1 MEQLLLEILA
11 ILRSGKSL
19 DSRELGKLID
29 SHNALVKSAQRAYSK
44 KKILPYYLR
53 VKEQDPAR
61 WASWG
66 VDDELE
72 ARLMRTL
79 RMKPRR
85 TASGVATITVITKPW
100 KCSSDCLYCPNDL
113 RMPKSYLHAEP
124 ACQRAERNFFDP
136 YLQVASRLRALEQMG
151 HLCDKVELIVLGG
164 TWSDYPIS
172 YQTWF
177 VFELFRALNDAPHT
191 DESVRERRGF
201 YRGRG
206 ISCDE
211 AELAGFVELEQK
223 RIAAGEE
230 RFNAAF
236 ERLYGNSKAWAE
248 VASAQEATLAELF
261 EQHRINETAAH
272 RVVGLVIETRPDAI
286 TPGRLR
292 FFRQLGCTKVQIGV
306 QSLRPEVLRANERR
320 IDVQQIARAFAYLR
334 VFGFKIHAHFM
345 VNLYG
350 STPDEDVEDYRE
362 FMSCP
367 SFMPDEVKLY
377 PCALI
382 EDTRL
387 VARYEAGQWRPY
399 GEDELVDVLVQDI
412 LETPPFCRV
421 SRMIRDF
428 SAGDIVAGNKKTNL
442 RQMVEAKLAQKG
454 AHVDEIRYREISLA
468 ATDPA
473 SLELQQVE
481 YETSA
486 TREVFLQWVTPEG
499 GIAGFLR
506 LSLPDASFVRAHKD
520 ELPVSPGEAMIREV
534 HVYGRVANFHES
546 AEGVQHRGLGKRL
559 VERAADIARARGY
572 AKLNVISSV
581 GTRGYYEKLG
591 FKRAWLYQ
599 ARDL

>member
-11 ILRSGKSL
+11 ILRTGKNL

-29 SHNALVKSAQRAYSK
+29 AHNALVKSAQRAYSK

-53 VKEQDPAR
+53 VKAEDPAR
-61 WASWG
+61 WASWDI
-66 VDDELE
+66 DDELE

-100 KCSSDCLYCPNDL
+100 MCASDCLYCPNDL

-164 TWSDYPIS
+164 TWSDYPPA

-177 VFELFRALNDAPHT
+177 VSELFRALNEAPHT
-191 DESVRERRGF
+191 DEYVRERRSF
-201 YRGRG
+201 YRGCG

-211 AELAGFVELEQK
+211 ADLARFVEPEQK

-236 ERLYGNSKAWAE
+236 ERLYGNSAAWAE
-248 VASAQEATLAELF
+248 AASVQEATLAELF

-286 TPGRLR
+286 TPKRLR

-320 IDVQQIARAFAYLR
+320 IEVQQIARAFEYLR

-345 VNLYG
+345 VNLHG
-350 STPDEDVEDYRE
+350 STPAEDIEDYRE

-377 PCALI
+377 PCSLI

-387 VARYEAGQWRPY
+387 VSCYEAGQWRPY

-412 LETPPFCRV
+412 LATPPFCRV

-442 RQMVEAKLAQKG
+442 RQMVEARLAQKG

-473 SLELQQVE
+473 TLALEQVE

-486 TREVFLQWVTPEG
+486 THEVFLQWVTP
-499 GIAGFLR
+499 
-506 LSLPDASFVRAHKD
+506 
-520 ELPVSPGEAMIREV
+520 
-534 HVYGRVANFHES
+534 
-546 AEGVQHRGLGKRL
+546 
-559 VERAADIARARGY
+559 
-572 AKLNVISSV
+572 
-581 GTRGYYEKLG
+581 
-591 FKRAWLYQ
+591 
-599 ARDL
+599 

>member
-53 VKEQDPAR
+53 VKAEDPAR
-61 WASWG
+61 WESWG
-66 VDDELE
+66 VNAELE
-72 ARLMRTL
+72 TRLMRTL

-100 KCSSDCLYCPNDL
+100 KCASDCLYCPNDL

-164 TWSDYPIS
+164 TWSDYPIA

-177 VFELFRALNDAPHT
+177 VTELFRALNDAPGNEG
-191 DESVRERRGF
+191 DVRERRAF
-201 YRGRG
+201 YRECG
-206 ISCDE
+206 ISCDD
-211 AELAGFVELEQK
+211 AELSGFVESEQE
-223 RIAAGEE
+223 RISAGKA

-236 ERLYGNSKAWAE
+236 DRVYGSSAAWAKA
-248 VASAQEATLAELF
+248 ASVQEATLAELA

-286 TPGRLR
+286 TPDRLR

-306 QSLRPEVLRANERR
+306 QSLRPEVLCANERR
-320 IDVQQIARAFAYLR
+320 IDVRQIEQAFEYLR

-345 VNLYG
+345 VNLFG
-350 STPDEDVEDYRE
+350 STPDEDAEDYRR
-362 FMSCP
+362 FMSLP
-367 SFMPDEVKLY
+367 AFMPDEVKLY

-387 VARYEAGQWRPY
+387 VSRYEAGQWRPY
-399 GEDELVDVLVQDI
+399 GEDELVDVLVQDV
-412 LETPPFCRV
+412 LATPPFCRV

-442 RQMVEAKLAQKG
+442 RQMVEAKLAHMD
-454 AHVDEIRYREISLA
+454 APVDEIRYREISLA
-468 ATDPA
+468 DTDLA
-473 SLELQQVE
+473 ALSLAQVE

-486 TREVFLQWVTPEG
+486 THEVFLQWVTPEG

-506 LSLPDASFVRAHKD
+506 LSLPDASFVRAHQD
-520 ELPVSPGEAMIREV
+520 ELLVKVGEAMIREV

-572 AKLNVISSV
+572 SKLNVISSV

-591 FKRAWLYQ
+591 FKRAGLYQ
-599 ARDL
+599 VRDL